1 MVEYTRTTLARHLAK
16 ALLYS
21 SVVVGIES
29 LGVGLLLNAGA
40 AIYCADLAVDL
51 AAGIEQA
58 KRVIN
63 SGSAQRKLDDLV
75 HLTQGFNAS

>member
-40 AIYCADLAVDL
+40 AIAVWIGAAIVGLPQVWLATSL
-51 AAGIEQA
+51 FSRFGAYAPTLLGIA
-58 KRVIN
+58 K
-63 SGSAQRKLDDLV
+63 LV
-75 HLTQGFNAS
+75 